1 LKTLLITL
9 SIVLLAAVSA
19 NAQTWHTANQ
29 VTLAWSAVAPIQPTD
44 VITYQVYIKD
54 SVSGTPTAYGA
65 PIAGTQQLVQF
76 TAEGRFYLCVETL
89 RLPQGESTP
98 IPSERI
104 ACSDVATDTQSG
116 IPFGLRYFAPPASV
130 GGLRLA
136 P

>member
-9 SIVLLAAVSA
+9 SIVLLAISA

-54 SVSGTPTAYGA
+54 SVSGTPIAYGA
-65 PIAGTQQLVQF
+65 PIAGTQQLVQP
-76 TAEGRFYLCVETL
+76 TGEGRFFICIESL
-89 RLPQGESTP
+89 RLPQGETEA
-98 IPSERI
+98 IPSERM

>member
-1 LKTLLITL
+1 MKRAVLIAAT
-9 SIVLLAAVSA
+9 VVLAAGSA
-19 NAQTWHTANQ
+19 FAQSWVTGNQ
-29 VTLAWSAVAPIQPTD
+29 VTFAWNAVAPVQPTD

-54 SVSGTPTAYGA
+54 SVSGTPIAYGA
-65 PIAGTQQLVQF
+65 PIAGTQQLVQP
-76 TAEGRFYLCVETL
+76 TGEGRFFICIESL
-89 RLPQGESTP
+89 RLPQGETEA
-98 IPSERI
+98 IPSERM

>member
-1 LKTLLITL
+1 MKKWVL
-9 SIVLLAAVSA
+9 IVLMVVLAVGVAL
-19 NAQTWHTANQ
+19 AQSWVTGSQ
-29 VTLAWSAVAPIQPTD
+29 VTFSWNAVAPIEPTD

-76 TAEGRFYLCVETL
+76 TTEGRFYLCVQTL
-89 RLPQGESTP
+89 RLPQGEAAP
-98 IPSERI
+98 IPSERL

-116 IPFGLRYFAPPASV
+116 VPFGVAYFVQPASA

>member
-1 LKTLLITL
+1 MKKLLFVL
-9 SIVLLAAVSA
+9 AIVLLDAPAF
-19 NAQTWHTANQ
+19 AQTWHTADSK
-29 VTLAWSAVAPIQPTD
+29 TFAWNAVPPVQPTD

-54 SVSGTPTAYGA
+54 SVSGTPIAYGA
-65 PIAGTQQLVQF
+65 PIAGTQQLVQP
-76 TAEGRFYLCVETL
+76 TGEGRFFICIESL
-89 RLPQGESTP
+89 RLPQGETEA
-98 IPSERI
+98 IPSERM